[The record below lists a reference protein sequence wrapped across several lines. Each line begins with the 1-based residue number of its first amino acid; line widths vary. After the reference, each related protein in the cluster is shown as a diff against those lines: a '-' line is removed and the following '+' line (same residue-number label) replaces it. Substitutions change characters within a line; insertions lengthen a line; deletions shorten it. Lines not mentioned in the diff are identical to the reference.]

1 MLVNYAFFDYRLD
14 AEKYRDL
21 VYQNNHEKINCFVI
35 SATNYIEHD
44 MKLWYVE
51 TPNSKFAV
59 CWVFT
64 KAIEIRRPFFEFY
77 DVESS
82 AAMALKLIKDEDKL
96 KLDKV
101 ACVVSIE
108 EYKMYNP
115 PMHSLWQLCKED
127 KILYRYPTKYSFD
140 YGQMLV
146 YISFIE
152 QGSSK

>member
-1 MLVNYAFFDYRLD
+1 MIIYINLVNDEKMRLTIPTHINYNTV
-14 AEKYRDL
+14 AHENEK
-21 VYQNNHEKINCFVI
+21 
-35 SATNYIEHD
+35 
-44 MKLWYVE
+44 
-51 TPNSKFAV
+51 
-59 CWVFT
+59 
-64 KAIEIRRPFFEFY
+64 
-77 DVESS
+77 
-82 AAMALKLIKDEDKL
+82 
-96 KLDKV
+96 
-101 ACVVSIE
+101 E